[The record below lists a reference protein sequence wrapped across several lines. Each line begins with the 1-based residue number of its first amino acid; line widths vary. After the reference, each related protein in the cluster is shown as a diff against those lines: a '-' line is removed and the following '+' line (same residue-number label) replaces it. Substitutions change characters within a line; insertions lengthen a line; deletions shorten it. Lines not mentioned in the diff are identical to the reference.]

1 MIRSA
6 LKALSRF
13 HRREDG
19 AAAAEMAIWA
29 AALIPIVFGIVDL
42 ANFAFKKMQV
52 NEAAQAAAQRAWLL
66 CNTNATL
73 PVKNCTGLL
82 EAMKGAAQ
90 ATGLGTA
97 VTVSATSDGYYC
109 ANSFSALVLVGTAG
123 NLATL
128 PTKPSPFTCNSVTT
142 GSTAAP
148 GEYVLVTTTYT
159 FAPAFG
165 GISFSA
171 LLPTTVTRTAWLR
184 LA

>member
-1 MIRSA
+1 MIQPFRTA
-6 LKALSRF
+6 LRRF
-13 HRREDG
+13 LRREDG
-19 AAAAEMAIWA
+19 AAGAEIAIWVA
-29 AALIPIVFGIVDL
+29 VLAPIIFGIVDL
-42 ANFAFKKMQV
+42 ANFTFKKMQV
-52 NEAAQAAAQRAWLL
+52 NEAAQAAAQRAWLM
-66 CNTNATL
+66 CNTAAKL
-73 PVKNCTGLL
+73 PVKNCTGVSA
-82 EAMKGAAQ
+82 AMTTAAQ

-97 VTVSATSDGYYC
+97 VTVSATTDSYYC
-109 ANSFSALVLVGTAG
+109 ANSSGALVLVGTAG

-128 PTKPSPFTCNSVTT
+128 PTKPSTCSSVTA

-148 GEYVLVTTTYT
+148 GEYVQVTTRFT